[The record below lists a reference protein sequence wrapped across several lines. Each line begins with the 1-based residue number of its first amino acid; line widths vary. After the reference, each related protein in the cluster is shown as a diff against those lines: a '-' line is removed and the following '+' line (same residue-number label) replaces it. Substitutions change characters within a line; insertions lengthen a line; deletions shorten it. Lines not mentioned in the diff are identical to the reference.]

1 MRADLYKKITEF
13 SHAELDNF
21 GTASLVNRIINDVNQ
36 VENAVGIALRL
47 LIRVPFLLIGAFII
61 SLVINAKM
69 SIVFLI
75 LIPIVCLIL
84 WIYTKKTS
92 PHFVIMREKLDTV
105 SKITRENLEGTRVIR
120 AFNKQEDEKK
130 RFNELL
136 SAIGSISKKT
146 LTNQLREL
154 ENDGLIQRKIYPEV
168 PPKVE
173 YSLTEKGKSL
183 SDILNLLCEWGEKN
197 LDRDIYEIT
206 NPQCK

>member
-1 MRADLYKKITEF
+1 MEKIKLSCEIDFTLKLIGGKYK
-13 SHAELDNF
+13 
-21 GTASLVNRIINDVNQ
+21 
-36 VENAVGIALRL
+36 L
-47 LIRVPFLLIGAFII
+47 LILYFLL
-61 SLVINAKM
+61 
-69 SIVFLI
+69 
-75 LIPIVCLIL
+75 
-84 WIYTKKTS
+84 
-92 PHFVIMREKLDTV
+92 
-105 SKITRENLEGTRVIR
+105 
-120 AFNKQEDEKK
+120 EDEKK

-197 LDRDIYEIT
+197 WMYNFWCWYLKVLTPFFTFY
-206 NPQCK
+206 KK

>member
-1 MRADLYKKITEF
+1 MEKIKLSCEMDFTLKLIGGKYK
-13 SHAELDNF
+13 
-21 GTASLVNRIINDVNQ
+21 
-36 VENAVGIALRL
+36 L
-47 LIRVPFLLIGAFII
+47 LILYFLL
-61 SLVINAKM
+61 
-69 SIVFLI
+69 
-75 LIPIVCLIL
+75 
-84 WIYTKKTS
+84 
-92 PHFVIMREKLDTV
+92 
-105 SKITRENLEGTRVIR
+105 
-120 AFNKQEDEKK
+120 EDEKK

-183 SDILNLLCEWGEKN
+183 SDILNLLCEWREKN

>member
-1 MRADLYKKITEF
+1 MEKIKLSCEMDFTLKLIGGKYK
-13 SHAELDNF
+13 
-21 GTASLVNRIINDVNQ
+21 
-36 VENAVGIALRL
+36 L
-47 LIRVPFLLIGAFII
+47 LILYFLL
-61 SLVINAKM
+61 
-69 SIVFLI
+69 
-75 LIPIVCLIL
+75 
-84 WIYTKKTS
+84 
-92 PHFVIMREKLDTV
+92 
-105 SKITRENLEGTRVIR
+105 
-120 AFNKQEDEKK
+120 EDEKK

-206 NPQCK
+206 NPQCKQKNNSFELLFTYGGDDQI

>member
-1 MRADLYKKITEF
+1 MEKIKLSCEMDFTLKFIGGKYK
-13 SHAELDNF
+13 
-21 GTASLVNRIINDVNQ
+21 
-36 VENAVGIALRL
+36 L
-47 LIRVPFLLIGAFII
+47 LILYFLL
-61 SLVINAKM
+61 
-69 SIVFLI
+69 
-75 LIPIVCLIL
+75 
-84 WIYTKKTS
+84 
-92 PHFVIMREKLDTV
+92 
-105 SKITRENLEGTRVIR
+105 
-120 AFNKQEDEKK
+120 EDEKK

>member
-1 MRADLYKKITEF
+1 MEKIKLSCEMDFTLKLIGGKYK
-13 SHAELDNF
+13 
-21 GTASLVNRIINDVNQ
+21 
-36 VENAVGIALRL
+36 L
-47 LIRVPFLLIGAFII
+47 LILYFLL
-61 SLVINAKM
+61 
-69 SIVFLI
+69 
-75 LIPIVCLIL
+75 
-84 WIYTKKTS
+84 
-92 PHFVIMREKLDTV
+92 
-105 SKITRENLEGTRVIR
+105 
-120 AFNKQEDEKK
+120 EDEKK

-197 LDRDIYEIT
+197 LDRDIYGMYNFWCWYLKVLT
-206 NPQCK
+206 PFFTFYKK